1 MNHSHVARLLE
12 STFQPVLA
20 ASLRLPVYRSD
31 ESTAR
36 TLPCIVLVAR
46 AQGEDLS
53 IRVPGHPP
61 ATTVELRASALVSL
75 GQPDPAAAV
84 HDLAASLRSAL
95 ENAVITSG
103 WLYLRLDYE
112 GDDRA
117 ADDVK
122 RAHTH
127 IYTVTALPR

>member
-1 MNHSHVARLLE
+1 MNHTHVARLLE
-12 STFQPVLA
+12 STFQPILA
-20 ASLRLPVYRSD
+20 AALRIPVYRSD
-31 ESTAR
+31 ESSAR
-36 TLPCIVLVAR
+36 MLPCIVLVAR
-46 AQGEDLS
+46 AQGEDLAV
-53 IRVPGHPP
+53 RVPGHPP

-84 HDLAASLRSAL
+84 HELAASLRASI
-95 ENAVITSG
+95 ENAVISSG

-122 RAHTH
+122 RAHSH
-127 IYTVTALPR
+127 IYTVTALPE